1 MIGRSRE
8 RKMLLDALSSDES
21 EFVAVYGRRRVGKT
35 YLVRETFGGK
45 FAFEHTGVKNGLGAV
60 QLARFRKSLVDQ
72 GHGNCPE
79 LKNWFDAFDNLK
91 VVIRAGSEGRKVVFI
106 DEIPWMGRADPL
118 FVSALE
124 NFWNGWASARKDIL
138 LIVCGSAT
146 SWVLEKLVHN
156 REGLHNRVTCRIRL
170 DPFTLAECEEY
181 ARSRGLEYTRGQI
194 AECYM
199 ILGGIP
205 MYWRFLE
212 RGRSVAQNIDDMF
225 FAGKEKLENEFD
237 ELYASLFEHPEPY
250 LRIVATLARKK
261 CGMTRGEVAE
271 ASGVE
276 NGGNLTKYLKVLEQC
291 GFVRRFTEIGKRT
304 KGSVYQLIDNFTLF
318 YYRFIE
324 GNKSNDPRFWSAMA
338 DTRVHSTWAGLAF
351 ERLCLQHIEGI
362 KAALGISGVLA
373 NVHSWRNANAQI
385 DLLIDRRDGIV
396 NVCEMKYWS
405 GPYAMTA
412 DDAASLLRKKEEFKA
427 ATKTRKAVHLAMVT
441 SFGVRRNAHSGDV
454 QSFVTLD
461 DLFRPPPSIGY

>member
-1 MIGRSRE
+1 MVGRARE
-8 RKMLLDALSSDES
+8 RQMLLDAFTSNES
-21 EFVAVYGRRRVGKT
+21 EFVAVYGRRRVCKT
-35 YLVRETFGGK
+35 FLVRETFEDG
-45 FAFEHTGVKNGLGAV
+45 FTFEHTGVKSGLGAV
-60 QLARFRKSLVDQ
+60 QLARFRKSLSEQ
-72 GHGNCPE
+72 GHADCPE

-91 VVIRAGSEGRKVVFI
+91 VVIRRSAADRKVVFI
-106 DEIPWMGRADPL
+106 DEIPWMGRSDPL

-181 ARSRGLEYTRGQI
+181 ARSRGLEYSRGQL

-212 RGRSVAQNIDDMF
+212 QGRSVAQNIDDMF
-225 FAGKEKLENEFD
+225 FSGSEKLENEFD

-250 LRIVATLARKK
+250 LAIVEALAKKK
-261 CGMTRGEVAE
+261 CGMVRGEVAE

-276 NGGNLTKYLKVLEQC
+276 NSGSLTKYLKVLEQC
-291 GFVRRFTEIGKRT
+291 GFVRRFTEIGKKT
-304 KGSVYQLIDNFTLF
+304 KGSIYQLMDNFTLF
-318 YYRFIE
+318 YFRFIE
-324 GNKSNDPRFWSAMA
+324 ANRSNDPHFWSAMV
-338 DTRVHSTWAGLAF
+338 DSRVHSTWAGLAF
-351 ERLCLQHIEGI
+351 ERLCLQHVGGI
-362 KAALGISGVLA
+362 KAALGISGVLS

-396 NVCEMKYWS
+396 NVCEMKYWA

-412 DDAASLLRKKEEFKA
+412 EDAAALAQKKLEFKT
-427 ATKTRKAVHLAMVT
+427 ATKTRKAVHLTMVT
-441 SFGVRRNAHSGDV
+441 TFGVKQNAHSGDV
-454 QSFVTLD
+454 QSFATLD
-461 DLFRPPPSIGY
+461 DLFRSQ